1 MLKLQSITVPPQ
13 LQRNAADVLTDGV
26 EETGKSLLDE
36 MARRMGRTDL
46 AGLDLLDVGCGVRF
60 TQTLINRALPFA
72 SYTGIEVYQPIINW
86 LKEHVETHDDRFS
99 FVHWNVQNSMYNP
112 RAQPMSTY
120 ERLPVTGH
128 YDVIMGF
135 SLFTHLAPEDS
146 ASMLRLMRRVVWD
159 DGNLFFSAFC
169 DDAVEQFED
178 RVPEKPLLNAY
189 YSKNYLEQLIREAGW
204 EVMSYAKPGGYMM
217 DSFLCKPVA

>member
-86 LKEHVETHDDRFS
+86 LKKHVETQD
-99 FVHWNVQNSMYNP
+99 
-112 RAQPMSTY
+112 
-120 ERLPVTGH
+120 ERLISSTG
-128 YDVIMGF
+128 
-135 SLFTHLAPEDS
+135 T
-146 ASMLRLMRRVVWD
+146 
-159 DGNLFFSAFC
+159 
-169 DDAVEQFED
+169 
-178 RVPEKPLLNAY
+178 
-189 YSKNYLEQLIREAGW
+189 
-204 EVMSYAKPGGYMM
+204 
-217 DSFLCKPVA
+217 CKIPCITRARSR

>member
-1 MLKLQSITVPPQ
+1 
-13 LQRNAADVLTDGV
+13 
-26 EETGKSLLDE
+26 
-36 MARRMGRTDL
+36 MGRTDL

-86 LKEHVETHDDRFS
+86 LREHVETHDDRFS

-135 SLFTHLAPEDS
+135 SLFTHLD
-146 ASMLRLMRRVVWD
+146 RRIRRACCGSCGEWC
-159 DGNLFFSAFC
+159 GTMGISFSRRFAMT
-169 DDAVEQFED
+169 Q
-178 RVPEKPLLNAY
+178 
-189 YSKNYLEQLIREAGW
+189 
-204 EVMSYAKPGGYMM
+204 
-217 DSFLCKPVA
+217 